1 MSLREWNQSYLPA
14 TDADVSAMLARI
26 GLPSLDALF
35 GEIPQAL
42 RLDTPPDVPPAAD
55 EWRLTREMRAM
66 SASNLSGEQAPC
78 FLGGG
83 AYDHFIPSAVSALTG
98 RSEFWTAYTPY
109 QAEMSQGMLQAIFE
123 YQSLV
128 SALSGMDG
136 ANASLYDG
144 ATALVEGALL
154 AMRATGRNRLLVSR
168 GVNPEYRRVLA
179 DALRHADAVIV
190 EVPVSALTGR
200 VDAQAPAIGLMD
212 GAAAFIVQTPN
223 FFGIPE
229 DVAALAGMAHAAGA
243 LLCVSADPVSLG
255 VLEAPGR
262 LGADIYTG
270 EGQPLGMPMSFGGP
284 YLGLFA
290 VKAPLI
296 RQMPGRIVGET
307 ADAQGRRGFVLT
319 LQAREQHIRRERA
332 ASNICSNQALCALT
346 ATIHLSLLGPEGL
359 ARVARQSLG
368 NAVYLQG
375 RLLAEGLAEPV
386 FTAPFFREFAVR
398 PVLPP
403 SRMNGILQAAGIIGG
418 LDLTERAPEMTRDG
432 QAAWLVAVTEKRSRE
447 EMDRFVEVL
456 ASDAEV
462 RAARRRQ
469 SVAMNTRKEGDRT

>member
-1 MSLREWNQSYLPA
+1 MCERNQSYLPA
-14 TDADVSAMLARI
+14 TDAEVSAMLVRI
-26 GLPSLDALF
+26 GLPSLEALF
-35 GEIPQAL
+35 GEIPEAL
-42 RLDTPPDVPPAAD
+42 RLQTPLPVPPAAD
-55 EWRLTREMRAM
+55 EWRLVREMRAM
-66 SASNLSGEQAPC
+66 ANENLDCDRAPS

-83 AYDHFIPSAVSALTG
+83 AYDHFVPSAVGAHVG

-109 QAEMSQGMLQAIFE
+109 QPEMSQGMLQAIFE
-123 YQSLV
+123 YQSLI

-154 AMRATGRNRLLVSR
+154 AMRATGRNRILLSQ

-179 DALRHADAVIV
+179 DVLRHADATIGEIPFDAV
-190 EVPVSALTGR
+190 TGR
-200 VDAQAPAIGLMD
+200 VDPAALDAGLSD
-212 GAAAFIVQTPN
+212 ATAVLIVQSPN

-229 DVAALAGMAHAAGA
+229 DLGALAQKAHDAGA

-255 VLEAPGR
+255 VLESPGR

-270 EGQPLGMPMSFGGP
+270 EGQPLGMPMAFGGP

-307 ADAQGRRGFVLT
+307 VDREGRRGFVLT

-346 ATIHLSLLGPEGL
+346 ATVHLSLLGPDGL
-359 ARVARQSLG
+359 ARVARQSLD
-368 NAVYLQG
+368 NAAYLHE
-375 RLLAEGLAEPV
+375 RMLAEGVAEPV
-386 FTAPFFREFAVR
+386 FAAPFFREFVVR

-403 SRMNGILQAAGIIGG
+403 AEMNRILRDAGIIGG
-418 LDLTERAPEMTRDG
+418 LDLADQIPGLTVDDR
-432 QAAWLVAVTEKRSRE
+432 AAWLVAVTEKRSRG
-447 EMDRFVEVL
+447 EMDRFVDVL
-456 ASDAEV
+456 LADGRV
-462 RAARRRQ
+462 REARRNPGR
-469 SVAMNTRKEGDRT
+469 SVVAGKGGDRT